1 MIDKTT
7 IIHIASEVVVLAVVV
22 VWFNKKTQNIY
33 NVVKDI
39 SRRLEEQENLIL
51 NHEKTINELI
61 KINQDISLKILNS
74 KELYEP
80 VNDESKNKIQMKEIK
95 KNKPVKTVKIV
106 NDNISKNIKVTKN
119 IQKQD
124 NQKQD
129 NQKQDNENE
138 NNENENNED
147 NLSETESEMDEVLKN
162 EIAELLDIE

>member
-7 IIHIASEVVVLAVVV
+7 IIHIASEVVVLTVVV

-80 VNDESKNKIQMKEIK
+80 VNDESKNKIQIKEIK
-95 KNKPVKTVKIV
+95 KIKPVKTVKIA

-119 IQKQD
+119 NQKED
-124 NQKQD
+124 NQK
-129 NQKQDNENE
+129 EE
-138 NNENENNED
+138 NNEENNEE

>member
-129 NQKQDNENE
+129 NENE

>member
-80 VNDESKNKIQMKEIK
+80 VNDEYKNKIQIKEIK
-95 KNKPVKTVKIV
+95 KSKPVKTVKIL
-106 NDNISKNIKVTKN
+106 NDNISKNIKVTK
-119 IQKQD
+119 D

-162 EIAELLDIE
+162 EIAELLHIE